1 MEVGSTWD
9 TLGWFVRSEE
19 TNSTEAPAGAVA
31 NSDQRIRVEL
41 IGAIK
46 SNNLIQQETV
56 FHAPAGKPSST
67 QSPATDSGS
76 NQIQEMGFIYIL
88 RNLIKYKKPN
98 LPSLRWK

>member
-1 MEVGSTWD
+1 M
-9 TLGWFVRSEE
+9 GWFVRSEE
-19 TNSTEAPAGAVA
+19 TNSTEALAGAVA

-41 IGAIK
+41 IGPIK

-56 FHAPAGKPSST
+56 FQAPSSS
-67 QSPATDSGS
+67 QYPATDSGS